1 MSETG
6 MAMPPRLEEWRVG
19 RKEVPLRI
27 GALKLKLQLMC
38 GDQIA
43 LGPGKADLLE
53 AIVSEGSI
61 SGAGRALGMSYRR
74 AWLLVDEMNHCFA
87 DRLVE
92 TLTGGGRDRGARV
105 TATGHAVLAAYREL
119 EAAAERAT
127 DISARLA
134 LTERL
139 LDAPADRSDT

>member
-1 MSETG
+1 M
-6 MAMPPRLEEWRVG
+6 
-19 RKEVPLRI
+19 PLRI
-27 GALKLKLQLMC
+27 GALKLKLQLIC
-38 GDQIA
+38 GDEIA

-53 AIVSEGSI
+53 AIASEGSI

-74 AWLLVDEMNHCFA
+74 AWLLVDEMNRCFA

-92 TLTGGGRDRGARV
+92 TLTGGGRHRGARI
-105 TATGHAVLAAYREL
+105 TEAGRAVLAAYREL
-119 EAAAERAT
+119 EAAAGRAT

-139 LDAPADRSDT
+139 LDAPADHSDS